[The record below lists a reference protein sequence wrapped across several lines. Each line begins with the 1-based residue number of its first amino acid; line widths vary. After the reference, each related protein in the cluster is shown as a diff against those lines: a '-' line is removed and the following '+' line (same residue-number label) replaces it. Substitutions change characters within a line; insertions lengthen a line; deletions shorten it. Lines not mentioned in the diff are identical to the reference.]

1 MKKQWGLVIAGL
13 LILVTSCSSKSS
25 VRTLARSLGLGDK
38 DAVAEK
44 EISQSDEQMEES
56 KKLSRTFGHLLA
68 RQLSK
73 SEDIT
78 FDLIE
83 VAKGMQDEMLSK
95 AAPLSQTEYEE
106 KMTIL
111 QKEIF
116 ERKSSENL
124 LAAENFLKE
133 NAKKTNVIEVQEN
146 LLQYKI
152 IEQGSGEVLK
162 GTPTA
167 LLHYQGR
174 FADGKVFS
182 SSYDLKEP
190 ILLPLHQTI
199 KGFALGMQGMKEGE
213 KRELYIHPSL
223 AYGTTGSLPP
233 NSLLIFEIELIK
245 VNGEEVAAAQDD
257 KASSQPSS

>member
-1 MKKQWGLVIAGL
+1 MKKLWGLVIAGL
-13 LILVTSCSSKSS
+13 LVLVTSCSSKSS
-25 VRTLARSLGLGDK
+25 IRTLVRNLGSEGK
-38 DAVAEK
+38 DTVVEK
-44 EISQSDEQMEES
+44 TVSQGKEQVEES

-83 VAKGMQDEMLSK
+83 VAKGMQDEMSNK
-95 AAPLSQTEYEE
+95 EAPLSQTEYEE
-106 KMTIL
+106 RMTIL
-111 QKEIF
+111 QKEVF

-124 LAAENFLKE
+124 LAAEKFLKD
-133 NAKKTNVIEVQEN
+133 NAKNTNVIEVQEN

-167 LLHYQGR
+167 LLHYQGK
-174 FADGKVFS
+174 FVDGKIFS

-199 KGFALGMQGMKEGE
+199 KGFALGMQGMREGE

-245 VNGEEVAAAQDD
+245 VNGEEVAAIQDE
-257 KASSQPSS
+257 KAETPAS